1 MATQVLVLTN
11 LYAYEK
17 GLNRALE
24 AAKLAGAGMNVV
36 FLIDPG
42 SVADIVRGLGQQGWL
57 GSGALRN
64 LETSMLE
71 GYRALA
77 TDILEEAQS
86 RFSGAGIAVETSV
99 REMSPHKYICD
110 LLNEKSITVMVS
122 GSPSLAGKLQKIL
135 GQIEWIEEE

>member
-24 AAKLAGAGMNVV
+24 AAQLADAGMTVV

-42 SVADIVRGLGQQGWL
+42 SVTDIVRDLGEEGWL
-57 GSGALRN
+57 GAGALRN

-77 TDILEEAQS
+77 DDILEDAQS
-86 RFSGAGIAVETSV
+86 RFSQAGISVETNV
-99 REMSPHKYICD
+99 KEMSPQKYFPD
-110 LLNEKSITVMVS
+110 LLNQKPTRVMVS
-122 GSPSLAGKLQKIL
+122 GSSALAGKLEKVL
-135 GQIEWIEEE
+135 GQLEWIEED

>member
-42 SVADIVRGLGQQGWL
+42 SVADIVRDLGEEGWL
-57 GSGALRN
+57 GSAALRN

-77 TDILEEAQS
+77 EDILQEAQS
-86 RFSGAGIAVETSV
+86 RFSQAGIAVETSV
-99 REMSPHKYICD
+99 REMSPHKYIGD
-110 LLNEKSITVMVS
+110 LLNQKSITVMVS
-122 GSPSLAGKLQKIL
+122 GSPSLADKLEKVL
-135 GQIEWIEEE
+135 GQIEWIEED

>member
-24 AAKLAGAGMNVV
+24 AAKRAGAGMNVV

-42 SVADIVRGLGQQGWL
+42 SVADIVRDLGEEGWL
-57 GSGALRN
+57 GSAALRN

-77 TDILEEAQS
+77 EDILQEAQS
-86 RFSGAGIAVETSV
+86 RFSQAGIAVETSV
-99 REMSPHKYICD
+99 REMSPHKYIGD
-110 LLNEKSITVMVS
+110 LLNQKSITVMVS
-122 GSPSLAGKLQKIL
+122 GSPSLADKLEKVL
-135 GQIEWIEEE
+135 GQIEWIEED